1 MKPEVELKLLSLI
14 YQFKDKAL
22 ESAKIVEKKTGWRKK
37 HLVLELGFYDREGE
51 QSTMVLVLD
60 KKLTL
65 SDCEDLYEKVIS

>member
-14 YQFKDKAL
+14 YQFKNKVL
-22 ESAKIVEKKTGWRKK
+22 ESANLKEKRIGWKK
-37 HLVLELGFYDREGE
+37 YLVLELGFYDTEGE

-65 SDCEDLYEKVIS
+65 SDCEELYEKIVK